1 MRKEEKE
8 EGEWIGMYIRRGTAR
23 AKALRKP
30 RTMTDVYCILDRVLP
45 TGLVNE
51 TVFLLLLLLLLLL
64 FVAVMAG
71 LDSAWCKGRERKDSA
86 GRES

>member
-1 MRKEEKE
+1 MH
-8 EGEWIGMYIRRGTAR
+8 IRRGTAK

-30 RTMTDVYCILDRVLP
+30 RTMTDVYCILYIVLP

-51 TVFLLLLLLLLLL
+51 TVFLLLL
-64 FVAVMAG
+64 FVAVMVG
-71 LDSAWCKGRERKDSA
+71 LVSACCEGRERRYSA

>member
-1 MRKEEKE
+1 MGKGKA
-8 EGEWIGMYIRRGTAR
+8 GYIRRGKAK

-30 RTMTDVYCILDRVLP
+30 RTMTDVYCILYMVLP

-51 TVFLLLLLLLLLL
+51 TVFLLLL
-64 FVAVMAG
+64 FVAVVVG
-71 LDSAWCKGRERKDSA
+71 LVSACCEGRERRYSA

>member
-51 TVFLLLLLLLLLL
+51 TVFLLLLLLL

-71 LDSAWCKGRERKDSA
+71 LDSAWRKGRERKDSA

>member
-1 MRKEEKE
+1 MAK
-8 EGEWIGMYIRRGTAR
+8 

-30 RTMTDVYCILDRVLP
+30 RTMTDVYCILKRLFP

-51 TVFLLLLLLLLLL
+51 TVFLLL
-64 FVAVMAG
+64 FVVVIVG
-71 LDSAWCKGRERKDSA
+71 LVSACCAGRERRYSA

>member
-1 MRKEEKE
+1 MGNGKAV
-8 EGEWIGMYIRRGTAR
+8 YIRRGRAK

-51 TVFLLLLLLLLLL
+51 TVFLLLL
-64 FVAVMAG
+64 FVAAMVG
-71 LDSAWCKGRERKDSA
+71 LVSACCE
-86 GRES
+86 GRESRYSAGKES

>member
-1 MRKEEKE
+1 MHV
-8 EGEWIGMYIRRGTAR
+8 RRGTAK

-30 RTMTDVYCILDRVLP
+30 RTMTDVYCILDSVFL

-51 TVFLLLLLLLLLL
+51 TVFLLFLL
-64 FVAVMAG
+64 FVAVMVG
-71 LDSAWCKGRERKDSA
+71 LVSACCEGRESKDSA

>member
-1 MRKEEKE
+1 MHV
-8 EGEWIGMYIRRGTAR
+8 RRGTAK

-30 RTMTDVYCILDRVLP
+30 RTMTDVYCILDSVFL

-51 TVFLLLLLLLLLL
+51 TVFLLFLL
-64 FVAVMAG
+64 FVAVMVG
-71 LDSAWCKGRERKDSA
+71 FVSTCCEGRESKDSA